1 MMLFGN
7 IMEILAIF
15 QCLTMVMG
23 LHCYFFKKKSIFF
36 KDIDGITE
44 EKI

>member
-1 MMLFGN
+1 MMIFGN

-23 LHCYFFKKKSIFF
+23 LHFYFLKKKSIFF
-36 KDIDGITE
+36 KDIDVIME
-44 EKI
+44 